1 MAFDAY
7 SVTAAIVLFVLMI
20 GCFVAILD
28 IYLWHTDF
36 YKNDSNDDL
45 AKFIEEIKNKKSN

>member
-1 MAFDAY
+1 MHLDAY
-7 SVTAAIVLFVLMI
+7 SITADIVLFILMI

-36 YKNDSNDDL
+36 YKNDSKDDL
-45 AKFIEEIKNKKSN
+45 AKFIKEMKK